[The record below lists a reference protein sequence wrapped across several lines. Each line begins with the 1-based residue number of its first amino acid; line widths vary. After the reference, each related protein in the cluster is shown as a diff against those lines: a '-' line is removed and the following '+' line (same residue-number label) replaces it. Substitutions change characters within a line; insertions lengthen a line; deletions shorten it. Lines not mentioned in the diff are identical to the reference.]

1 MDTSEFLLSLDG
13 VTARYGKT
21 DALRNVSLQ
30 VKEGEVIA
38 LLGANGAGKTT
49 LLNTISGF
57 IKPAAGD
64 IKLQGAQIGGQK
76 PYRVFRQG
84 VVQVSQARDLFSA
97 MSVQDNLELGA
108 ATRND
113 DFSPDLE
120 QVFNYFPR
128 LLERRAQKVGTL
140 SGGEQQM
147 VAIGR
152 ALMGRPSIL
161 LLDEPSGGL
170 APRFVQEIGRIM
182 RTLKEKGATMLIVE
196 QNIAL
201 ALRVADR
208 FYILRDGEVVR
219 SGVPAELGANYAEVA
234 RSYYL

>member
-1 MDTSEFLLSLDG
+1 METSEILLSLHG
-13 VTARYGKT
+13 VTARYAKT
-21 DALRNVSLQ
+21 EALRNVSLE
-30 VKEGEVIA
+30 VRKGEVVA

-49 LLNTISGF
+49 LLNTISAF
-57 IKPAAGD
+57 IKPSAGQ
-64 IKLQGAQIGGQK
+64 IKLRGTTINAQK
-76 PYRVFRQG
+76 PFEVFRQG

-108 ATRND
+108 ATRSDN
-113 DFSPDLE
+113 FQSDLDA
-120 QVFNYFPR
+120 VFAYFPR
-128 LLERRAQKVGTL
+128 LDERRQQKVGTL

-170 APRFVQEIGRIM
+170 APRFVQEIARIM
-182 RTLKEKGATMLIVE
+182 RILKDKGSTMLIVE

-201 ALRVADR
+201 ALGVADR
-208 FYILRDGEVVR
+208 FYIMRDGEVVR
-219 SGVPAELGANYAEVA
+219 EGVPAELGTNYADVA
-234 RSYYL
+234 RSYYF